1 VALGGRFVSP
11 RGPGDDGPVRDGG
24 VPRGGDEPSSELDV
38 QVVPRA
44 SRSRI
49 VGLHDGRLK
58 IQLAA
63 PPVDGAAN
71 EALVDLL
78 AGTLEVPRGAVQVL
92 RGATGK
98 RKTLRIAGLAAAD
111 LRARLGLNLA
121 TAALLLLAPAC
132 ESSQDLP
139 IRVVFPED
147 LDLARADN
155 AVLRLSPQN
164 LDVTYDIS
172 GPDFALELELEPD
185 SLTSTLTL
193 YLAQGPDLLAWG
205 RSAPF
210 VLSSPPADLALYVS
224 PPGALSTFPG
234 AITSPDP
241 ELLACPAFGRGM
253 LLFNSD
259 GGTGLFNSF
268 DLATE
273 IGATL
278 DPAGGLPD
286 ASDGALV
293 PDSAGGVWRVAW
305 AEQLRAFRYEPGD
318 DEWSSPELLAPTSV
332 PRPGAAHLQSADLE
346 RVLVFGGGEQRS
358 VIELD
363 LAPDDAGAHVVTT
376 LPQQLDSP
384 RRGASALFLLR
395 SDGDA
400 GEGVVLIGGDDEAVS
415 LAQFVPASADE
426 APISFGPARAWTG
439 LACLQLDRAA
449 KEADRARVL
458 CLGGVH
464 GGAPTRDAIV
474 LNFPSSAANL
484 GPSLELMPDFLPE
497 PASDPRLFAD
507 DAAIYAQTGA
517 QSGAQWL
524 RIDRAALTVESQIS
538 AATRVRGGHSVL
550 LATGATFLVGGWG
563 PDERAVDHWYVFV
576 PTLASP

>member
-1 VALGGRFVSP
+1 MSARE
-11 RGPGDDGPVRDGG
+11 PGSPVRDG
-24 VPRGGDEPSSELDV
+24 PGDAPSSELDV

-49 VGLHDGRLK
+49 VGPHDGRLK

-78 AGTLEVPRGAVQVL
+78 AETLEVPRGAVQVL

-98 RKTLRIAGLAAAD
+98 RKTLRIAGLGAAD
-111 LRARLGLNLA
+111 LRARLGLGL
-121 TAALLLLAPAC
+121 ALLLLAPAC
-132 ESSQDLP
+132 ESTLDFP
-139 IRVVFPED
+139 IRVVLPDD

-155 AVLRLSPQN
+155 AVLRLSPQD
-164 LDVTYDIS
+164 LDVAYDIA
-172 GPDFALELELEPD
+172 GPDFSLELQLEPD
-185 SLTSTLTL
+185 DRTSTLTL

-210 VLSSPPADLALYVS
+210 VLSAPPAELALYVS

-241 ELLACPAFGRGM
+241 AVLACPAVGRGM
-253 LLFNSD
+253 LLVNSD

-293 PDSAGGVWRVAW
+293 PDGAGGVWRVAW

-318 DEWSSPELLAPTSV
+318 DLWSTATLAEPAPAAA
-332 PRPGAAHLQSADLE
+332 PRPGAAHLPSADLE
-346 RVLVFGGGEQRS
+346 RLLVFGGGEQRS

-363 LAPDDAGAHVVTT
+363 LVPDEAGAHAVTT

-384 RRGASALFLLR
+384 RRGAAALFLLR
-395 SDGDA
+395 DDGDA
-400 GEGVVLIGGDDEAVS
+400 GEGVVLVGGDDETAS
-415 LAQFVPASADE
+415 LAQFVPADPDA
-426 APISFGPARAWTG
+426 APVSFGPAQAWTG
-439 LACLQLDRAA
+439 LACAQLDRGAAA
-449 KEADRARVL
+449 KEADRVRVL
-458 CLGGVH
+458 CLGG
-464 GGAPTRDAIV
+464 ATRDAIV

-484 GPSLELMPDFLPE
+484 VPSLELLPDFLGEAAP
-497 PASDPRLFAD
+497 DPRLFAD
-507 DAAIYAQTGA
+507 DAAIYAQ
-517 QSGAQWL
+517 SGAQWL
-524 RIDRAALTVESQIS
+524 RIDRSALTVESQVS
-538 AATRVRGGHSVL
+538 ASTRVRGGHSVL
-550 LATGATFLVGGWG
+550 LATGATFLVGGWA
-563 PDERAVDHWYVFV
+563 PDDRAVDHWHVFV